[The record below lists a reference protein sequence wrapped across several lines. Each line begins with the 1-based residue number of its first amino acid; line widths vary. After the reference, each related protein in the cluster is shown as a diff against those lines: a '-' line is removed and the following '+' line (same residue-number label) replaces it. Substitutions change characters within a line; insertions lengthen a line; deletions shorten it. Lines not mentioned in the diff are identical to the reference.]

1 VTTWSETSTDIR
13 PRSSL
18 TERAR
23 RQACRL
29 VGEDQQDVASVAVML
44 GVGWGTVMRAVV
56 EYGTPL
62 VQDPARLAGVAS
74 IGVDQ
79 TSFLAANRFHH
90 SELITG
96 VVALPGP
103 GRPSAQLLDV
113 IPGPTAVVQPWISA
127 RPPKWRERRLMTS
140 GGGCSSRAWA
150 GGDIATIRSTG
161 AVAAPRV
168 VHDLEPAAV
177 DQAGEHPGPRG
188 PDRTAHRRLD
198 H

>member
-1 VTTWSETSTDIR
+1 VRGDDLERDQHIR

-62 VQDPARLAGVAS
+62 VEDPARLAGVAS
-74 IGVDQ
+74 IGVDE

-90 SELITG
+90 SEFITG
-96 VVALPGP
+96 NRRA
-103 GRPSAQLLDV
+103 
-113 IPGPTAVVQPWISA
+113 A
-127 RPPKWRERRLMTS
+127 RPRPPLGAAAGRHTRSDK
-140 GGGCSSRAWA
+140 SR
-150 GGDIATIRSTG
+150 G
-161 AVAAPRV
+161 
-168 VHDLEPAAV
+168 AAV
-177 DQAGEHPGPRG
+177 DLSPSSEVAGAGHDVLAGPFRG
-188 PDRTAHRRLD
+188 YATA
-198 H
+198 